1 MSCLRIWMRTI
12 PGDGLSSK
20 IAVSGGRTTNK
31 LLFVIF
37 VGRTIHFNDQ
47 LFFPRQ
53 ASRPPLPARSL
64 PVCCSMPLL
73 HTISFSFHTNNN
85 NSMITGEKHKYAA
98 GFPKSS
104 SVLACNFFTTTK
116 SKSIN
121 QHLLLLLLL
130 LPASIQS
137 NSQMR
142 KRSIDCPGR
151 RQWRIRWF
159 FFFVQWAAY
168 IHR

>member
-1 MSCLRIWMRTI
+1 MMVSRARLLCQEGGQPTNSFSSSSWVEPFISTI
-12 PGDGLSSK
+12 SFSSPGRHL
-20 IAVSGGRTTNK
+20 V
-31 LLFVIF
+31 LLY
-37 VGRTIHFNDQ
+37 R
-47 LFFPRQ
+47 
-53 ASRPPLPARSL
+53 RSL
-64 PVCCSMPLL
+64 PVCCSMLLL

-104 SVLACNFFTTTK
+104 SVLACNSFFTPTK

-121 QHLLLLLLL
+121 QHLVL

-159 FFFVQWAAY
+159 FFFV
-168 IHR
+168 